1 MSAVKILVFSGSL
14 RTGSLNTKLAGAAA
28 REMALLNAEVSFIS
42 LDDFPLPIYDSDL
55 EAKSGIPQNAINLKR
70 MIGMHDGI
78 FIACPEYNHNPPPLV
93 SNVIDW
99 VSRIPNEAGA
109 QGLPPMPVI
118 ALGSASSGPY
128 GGARTL
134 IPLRIM
140 LCHGWGALV
149 LPRMISVTSAAQ
161 AFDDTGHLKIEAV
174 QQNLRNVVVQLI
186 DVAGRMRK

>member
-1 MSAVKILVFSGSL
+1 
-14 RTGSLNTKLAGAAA
+14 
-28 REMALLNAEVSFIS
+28 
-42 LDDFPLPIYDSDL
+42 
-55 EAKSGIPQNAINLKR
+55 
-70 MIGMHDGI
+70 
-78 FIACPEYNHNPPPLV
+78 
-93 SNVIDW
+93 
-99 VSRIPNEAGA
+99 
-109 QGLPPMPVI
+109 MPVI

>member
-14 RTGSLNTKLAGAAA
+14 RTGSFNTKLAGAAA
-28 REMALLNAEVSFIS
+28 RELALLNAEVSFIS
-42 LDDFPLPIYDSDL
+42 LDDFPLPIYDADL
-55 EAKSGIPQNAINLKR
+55 EKKSGIPQNAVNLKR
-70 MIGMHDGI
+70 MIGAHDGI

-109 QGLPPMPVI
+109 QGFVPMPVI

-149 LPRMISVTSAAQ
+149 LPRMISVTSAAG
-161 AFDDTGHLKIEAV
+161 AFDEKGHLKIEAV
-174 QQNLRNVVVQLI
+174 QQNLRNVVLPLI
-186 DVAGRMRK
+186 EIAGRMRK